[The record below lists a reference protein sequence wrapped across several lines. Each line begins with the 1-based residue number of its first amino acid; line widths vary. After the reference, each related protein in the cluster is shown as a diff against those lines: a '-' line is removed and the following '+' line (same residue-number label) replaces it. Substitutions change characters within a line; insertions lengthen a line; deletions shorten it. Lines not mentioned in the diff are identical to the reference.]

1 MKKYSLFFIFLYC
14 FIYPRD
20 CLKNNEVL
28 DRSTEYSYLDNYY
41 FRAGLGNRRMS
52 VGFGI
57 DWSFLKENDARLD
70 YAFVFENPAGAAH
83 VFTYAFSF

>member
-1 MKKYSLFFIFLYC
+1 MCI
-14 FIYPRD
+14 RD
-20 CLKNNEVL
+20 
-28 DRSTEYSYLDNYY
+28 SPYLDNYY

-52 VGFGI
+52 VGVGI

-70 YAFVFENPAGAAH
+70 YAFVFENPAGLAH